1 MITPNAADPRQI
13 AVNGGASSD
22 PDGAPLTSAWTFGDG
37 GTGSGVT
44 IAHTYANTFEQTYP
58 VRLTVTD
65 SHGAA
70 NSKAQKHV
78 ALVPPTAGYAVKQN
92 SSGSQ
97 IYVRVNA
104 SSSVSNNA
112 GGVIVSYDWTWGD
125 GSSSS
130 VASNVT
136 YHIYASSYNNV
147 QVAIGLTVRDNYSLS
162 GTVSTNVLITTV
174 AVPPVAKFTQTID
187 NDTRTVSVDGSG
199 SQSPIGRTIVAY
211 NGTGGDGF
219 WSGNLTAP

>member
-22 PDGAPLTSAWTFGDG
+22 RDGDLLRYGWTFGDG

-44 IAHTYANTFEQTYP
+44 IAHTFANTFEQTYP

-70 NSKAQKHV
+70 NSTAQKHV
-78 ALVPPTAGYAVKQN
+78 ALVPPTADYAVKQN

-104 SSSVSNNA
+104 SGSASNNA
-112 GGVIVSYDWTWGD
+112 GGGLVSYDWRLGD
-125 GSSSS
+125 RS
-130 VASNVT
+130 ASNGVVNVT
-136 YHIYASSYNNV
+136 DHIYTSH
-147 QVAIGLTVRDNYSLS
+147 
-162 GTVSTNVLITTV
+162 
-174 AVPPVAKFTQTID
+174 
-187 NDTRTVSVDGSG
+187 
-199 SQSPIGRTIVAY
+199 
-211 NGTGGDGF
+211 
-219 WSGNLTAP
+219 